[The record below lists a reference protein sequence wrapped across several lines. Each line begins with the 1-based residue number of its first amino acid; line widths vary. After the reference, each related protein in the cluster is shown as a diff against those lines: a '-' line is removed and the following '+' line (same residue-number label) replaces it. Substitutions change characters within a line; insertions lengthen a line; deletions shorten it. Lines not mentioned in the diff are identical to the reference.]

1 VKIKKKIRILI
12 TCLGGRRALDLINV
26 LKKNKIYDY
35 EIFGTDIKKN
45 LKIKNKINKFYQV
58 PKGQTK
64 EFIKRIIEIIKKNQ
78 IKLAIFGAD
87 EEVLNISKNRYLFKN
102 LDCFIPIMEKK
113 KLNIISNKLN
123 LFKNLEKKKI
133 SLAKWNIIKNL
144 SDLKKFSL
152 KFKNNFV
159 LKNADSR
166 GGRDIFIIDKKIKQ
180 PKKMSTGSQEIHLN
194 YDDLLKK
201 FNIKN
206 KLRKNT
212 YIAMEKLNRPAYDVD
227 ALSLNGKIKK
237 LIIRKRLFRDPYKKH
252 SFSTNKK
259 IKNYCE
265 QIIKSLKLSYLF
277 DIDIMMD
284 KKKEPKILEINP
296 RMSGTIYLTL
306 KKVNLINYLYSLN
319 RNDF

>member
-1 VKIKKKIRILI
+1 MKIKKKIRILI
-12 TCLGGRRALDLINV
+12 TCLGGRRALDIINV
-26 LKKNKIYDY
+26 LKKDKIYDY

-78 IKLAIFGAD
+78 IKLAIFGTD

-159 LKNADSR
+159 LKNADST
-166 GGRDIFIIDKKIKQ
+166 GGRNIFIIDKKIKQ
-180 PKKMSTGSQEIHLN
+180 PKKISTGSQEIHLN
-194 YDDLLKK
+194 YDENMENVTTSLGVIFSILLV
-201 FNIKN
+201 I
-206 KLRKNT
+206 
-212 YIAMEKLNRPAYDVD
+212 
-227 ALSLNGKIKK
+227 
-237 LIIRKRLFRDPYKKH
+237 LIF
-252 SFSTNKK
+252 
-259 IKNYCE
+259 
-265 QIIKSLKLSYLF
+265 
-277 DIDIMMD
+277 
-284 KKKEPKILEINP
+284 
-296 RMSGTIYLTL
+296 
-306 KKVNLINYLYSLN
+306 
-319 RNDF
+319 